1 MDPDAAAAAV
11 GERRAPG
18 SLPVIFAACLVLG
31 ALSLI
36 LVATPTYDPWAWIL
50 WGREIAHLDLVT
62 EGGPSWKPLPVVFT
76 TVFSLFGEDTAP
88 VLWLAVARAGAL
100 LACVMAFRVAYRLA
114 GGGVPGAIGGA
125 ACALL
130 LLSGFN
136 FVRDAALGNSEAL
149 MVALVLLAFER
160 HLDGRRDH
168 ALYFGLA
175 AALLRPEVW
184 PFLGVYGLFLLL
196 REPALRLR
204 TLLLGLLVPLLWFG
218 PELWGSGQALRAA
231 TRATNPNRGS
241 AAFADSPTRELLE
254 RFGDTLVTP
263 VKLGAAIAVLW
274 ALYSFVRHRRHGAVL
289 ALFGGGC
296 AWFALVA
303 VMTEAGYAGNQ
314 RYLIVSTAA
323 FTILGGIGAAFAL
336 QGAGALAERVIGR
349 PWARPAAIGLAFL
362 AAVGLAVPVIGD
374 KADSFRKMR
383 RSLAYESSLW
393 PNLEKVIAAAG
404 GKERLVACGGLYSG
418 PYQTQM
424 VAYELGVHGADVR
437 SLEGTPPPGAAFR
450 TRTIPRGP
458 LVIKLTDPRYRQIAR
473 VGKWRVVTVPPTGGR
488 DCPAAGPDTP
498 RAPAG
503 GRVSAG

>member
-1 MDPDAAAAAV
+1 M
-11 GERRAPG
+11 G
-18 SLPVIFAACLVLG
+18 
-31 ALSLI
+31 
-36 LVATPTYDPWAWIL
+36 
-50 WGREIAHLDLVT
+50 
-62 EGGPSWKPLPVVFT
+62 
-76 TVFSLFGEDTAP
+76 
-88 VLWLAVARAGAL
+88 
-100 LACVMAFRVAYRLA
+100 FRVAYRLS
-114 GGGVPGAIGGA
+114 GGGIPGALGGA
-125 ACALL
+125 ACFLL
-130 LLSGFN
+130 LLTGFN

-149 MVALVLLAFER
+149 MVGLVLVAFER

-168 ALYFGLA
+168 ALYFGIA

-184 PFLGVYGLFLLL
+184 PFLGLYGIFLLV

-204 TLLLGLLVPLLWFG
+204 TLLLGLIVPLLWFG

-241 AAFADSPTRELLE
+241 AAFAASPTKELLE

-263 VKLGAAIAVLW
+263 VKVGAAIAVLW
-274 ALYSFVRHRRHGAVL
+274 ALYSYVRHRRHGAVL
-289 ALFGGGC
+289 ALLAGGC
-296 AWFALVA
+296 AWFALVD

-323 FTILGGIGAAFAL
+323 FTILGGIGAAFVL
-336 QGAGALAERVIGR
+336 GGVGTLAERVTGR
-349 PWARPAAIGLAFL
+349 GWTRPAAIALATV
-362 AAVGLAVPVIGD
+362 AAIGIAVPVIDD
-374 KADSFRKMR
+374 KAASLRHMR
-383 RSLAYESSLW
+383 RSLAYETSLW
-393 PNLEKVIAAAG
+393 PNLEKAIAAAG
-404 GKERLVACGGLYSG
+404 GKERLRACGGLYSG

-424 VAYELGVHGADVR
+424 VAYELGVHGAEVR

-458 LVIKLTDPRYRQIAR
+458 LVIKLTDPRYRQVAR

-488 DCPAAGPDTP
+488 DCPAAGPDAP